1 MRAGTALKKWSIFN
15 SESVDVGRVELQGIS
30 NEFRLL
36 ILRERIADK
45 GIQVAI
51 GLKRPRLS
59 SQATQTPS
67 TIKQKKT
74 GLNVDMDEAVMR
86 AKGSTG
92 SGDMMI

>member
-1 MRAGTALKKWSIFN
+1 M
-15 SESVDVGRVELQGIS
+15 DVGRVELQGIS
-30 NEFRLL
+30 NEFCLL
-36 ILRERIADK
+36 ILRERMADK

-59 SQATQTPS
+59 SQAHKLSQL
-67 TIKQKKT
+67 KEKKT

-86 AKGSTG
+86 ARGSTG